1 MTTPTN
7 TFHCPI
13 EIGPRD
19 GSRFQRVIAVAGS
32 ENIYSVLSS
41 TLLEMLGVGTEWESR
56 FNLPG
61 GGWEML
67 PMAEVRMRING
78 QERTTICVYGKAD
91 GEPTLGR
98 HTLAAFGL
106 AADHGEQKL
115 VQADMFLT

>member
-1 MTTPTN
+1 MSTPTN
-7 TFHCPI
+7 TFRCPV

-32 ENIYSVLSS
+32 ENIYSVLPS

-56 FNLPG
+56 FTLPG

-78 QERTTICVYGKAD
+78 EEHTTICVYGKAG
-91 GEPTLGR
+91 GEPILGR

-106 AADHGEQKL
+106 AAGHDEQKL
-115 VQADMFLT
+115 VQADMFLS

>member
-1 MTTPTN
+1 MTTPPK
-7 TFHCPI
+7 TFHSTI
-13 EIGPRD
+13 EIGPRE
-19 GSRFQRVIAVAGS
+19 GSRYQRVIVVSGS
-32 ENIYSVLSS
+32 DNIYSVLPSA
-41 TLLEMLGVGTEWESR
+41 LLEMLGVNPEWESR
-56 FNLPG
+56 FTLPG

-98 HTLAAFGL
+98 HTLAA
-106 AADHGEQKL
+106 DHEEEEL

>member
-1 MTTPTN
+1 MTTESE
-7 TFHCPI
+7 TFRCSI

-19 GSRFQRVIAVAGS
+19 GSRFQRVIVIAGS
-32 ENIYSVLSS
+32 ENIYSVLPS
-41 TLLEMLGVGTEWESR
+41 TLLEMIGVGAEWESR
-56 FNLPG
+56 FTLPN

-78 QERTTICVYGKAD
+78 EERTTICVYGKAD
-91 GEPTLGR
+91 GEPVLGR

-106 AADHGEQKL
+106 AADRGEQKL